1 MVLKQPIQRALYE
14 NHNQVILIK
23 TNCVDNNFGSQ
34 DNDPDNVER
43 LKSVMLLKIKITF

>member
-14 NHNQVILIK
+14 NHKVILIK